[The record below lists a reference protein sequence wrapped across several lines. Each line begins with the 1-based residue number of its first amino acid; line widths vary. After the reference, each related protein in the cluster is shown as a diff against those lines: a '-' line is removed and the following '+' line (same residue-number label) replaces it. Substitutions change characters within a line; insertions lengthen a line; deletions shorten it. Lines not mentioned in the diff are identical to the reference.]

1 MIYFIP
7 IRLNDANALR
17 TVRQSRRESV
27 YMYHY
32 TESGLQNVW
41 LTNGF
46 DICEIDGEKA
56 VSVSD
61 VDNLHEVIGRSIA
74 AKSSLSAAEVRFLRK
89 ELGLSQ
95 KRLADLLGST
105 EQTVSLWERRG
116 RMPKG
121 YDRLIRLLYLEKLDG
136 NVKIQEIIN
145 RLIELDFR
153 QGEKLILSDTRSGW
167 RLAA

>member
-1 MIYFIP
+1 
-7 IRLNDANALR
+7 
-17 TVRQSRRESV
+17 
-27 YMYHY
+27 MYHY
-32 TESGLQNVW
+32 TECGLQNVW
-41 LTNGF
+41 LTNGY
-46 DICEIDGEKA
+46 DVCEVDGEKA
-56 VSVSD
+56 VSISD
-61 VDNLHEVIGRSIA
+61 VDELHELIGRSIA
-74 AKSSLSAAEVRFLRK
+74 SKSNLNATEIRFLRK

-121 YDRLIRLLYLEKLDG
+121 YDRLVRLLYLEKIDG
-136 NVKIQEIIN
+136 NVKVQEIIN

-153 QGEKLILSDTRSGW
+153 QSEKLVFSDTRAGW